1 MHLNSPET
9 IPAPFGLWKK
19 LSSMKPVSGA
29 KRIGSSDLENQNC
42 LKSFS
47 RPCYCATYW
56 QKKRESLIYW
66 YNILDIL
73 FTFWEKKATIKI
85 YLLNSK

>member
-9 IPAPFGLWKK
+9 IPSPFGLWKK

-29 KRIGSSDLENQNC
+29 KRIGSSDLENKLSKVIFQTVLLC
-42 LKSFS
+42 HLL
-47 RPCYCATYW
+47 TE
-56 QKKRESLIYW
+56 KRESLIYW
-66 YNILDIL
+66 HNILDIL
-73 FTFWEKKATIKI
+73 FTFWEKKATIEI